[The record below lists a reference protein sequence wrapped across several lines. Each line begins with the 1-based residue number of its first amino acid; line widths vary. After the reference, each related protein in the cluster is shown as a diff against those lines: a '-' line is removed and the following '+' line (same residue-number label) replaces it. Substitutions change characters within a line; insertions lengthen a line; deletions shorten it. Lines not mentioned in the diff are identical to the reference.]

1 MSLKRNDGSKTY
13 RMEIRLNQEDL
24 GTIEFIQRRTGKSKS
39 QIYRDLAAQER
50 DRLIFGDKKIGEFLY
65 GQQFERR

>member
-1 MSLKRNDGSKTY
+1 MSRKKNDDSKTY
-13 RMEIRLNQEDL
+13 RIEIRLNQEDL

-50 DRLIFGDKKIGEFLY
+50 DRLIFGNKK
-65 GQQFERR
+65 

>member
-1 MSLKRNDGSKTY
+1 MGRKKNDDSKTY
-13 RMEIRLNQEDL
+13 RVELRLNQEDL

-50 DRLIFGDKKIGEFLY
+50 DRLIFGDKK
-65 GQQFERR
+65 